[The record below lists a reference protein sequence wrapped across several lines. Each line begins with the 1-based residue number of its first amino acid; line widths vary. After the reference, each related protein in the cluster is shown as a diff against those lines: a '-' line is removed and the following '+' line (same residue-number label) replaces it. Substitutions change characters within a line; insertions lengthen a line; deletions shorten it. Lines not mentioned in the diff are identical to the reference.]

1 MEHKKIIEWFNLLPP
16 VLRKLALEN
25 IKKGNGEI
33 IENSLGGAL
42 DSAFTW
48 YRTPQESGFWRF
60 LYDHLRFNDNKFD
73 PTICTTEL
81 LNSLRKDG
89 VVVKDY
95 YVNYVHKPIIE
106 YL

>member
-1 MEHKKIIEWFNLLPP
+1 MKEKTIIEWFNLLPP

-33 IENSLGGAL
+33 IENSLRFALSGA
-42 DSAFTW
+42 FNW
-48 YRTPQESGFWRF
+48 EKTPQGHSFWFF
-60 LYDHLRFNDNKFD
+60 LREHILRNNNKID
-73 PTICTTEL
+73 SSICTTEK

-95 YVNYVHKPIIE
+95 YVKEIIE
-106 YL
+106 TL